1 MWEGG
6 GAEIGVKSET
16 LGKIDRGTCVKIF
29 ISANRLWRTEEDY
42 NVYKKKTLRLYI
54 IYIYYTMYIFVFR
67 ARIPMCTLKENRYRY
82 GMIR

>member
-1 MWEGG
+1 MYVGRGG

-16 LGKIDRGTCVKIF
+16 LGKVDRGTCVKIF

-54 IYIYYTMYIFVFR
+54 IYIILCIYLCLERGLLCVH
-67 ARIPMCTLKENRYRY
+67 
-82 GMIR
+82 